1 MKGENGW
8 ETAAA
13 VVVWGEYGGSWL
25 AVEKKIKGSLAGLW
39 LNERSM
45 SIGAPHII
53 AWATA
58 KRETFEKGLFQSEVV

>member
-1 MKGENGW
+1 M
-8 ETAAA
+8 
-13 VVVWGEYGGSWL
+13 
-25 AVEKKIKGSLAGLW
+25 EKKIKGSLAGLW

-58 KRETFEKGLFQSEVV
+58 KRETFEKGGYFSQRLFNS